1 MVSPCFSPTV
11 YKYTASVHFL
21 GCLSGFRS
29 YLLKWRTPLIA
40 VRLFMGYRIVWL
52 SEGQKIGMD
61 IEKIDRGRYLL
72 ENLKDEAEPWRWWA

>member
-1 MVSPCFSPTV
+1 
-11 YKYTASVHFL
+11 
-21 GCLSGFRS
+21 
-29 YLLKWRTPLIA
+29 
-40 VRLFMGYRIVWL
+40 MGYRIVWL